1 MSAPA
6 NITADLTDAD
16 QAAVMVMLLDEEQAS
31 RILAELDHEELR
43 ILGEKMCAMGDIKP
57 EVIQHSIAGFVSKN
71 EEVAYAAHDRVG
83 QVRSL
88 MTRAVGEVKAD
99 SLMQRIAP
107 DAPVAAPLELARWL
121 TPKVLIPLIQDEH
134 PQAIAVLLVQID
146 PEVAAEV
153 LHGLPLQT
161 QPEVVHRIATLGPVP
176 SEALAML
183 DEMLSRKIAERHG
196 QAVLTMGGPRDA
208 ADLINN
214 SGKAVEKR
222 VMPEIAKADK
232 ALARLIE
239 NEMFKFEHLFAL
251 DPQAMGALLRDVE
264 SEVLID
270 ALKGTEEEQRDVFFR
285 AMSSR
290 AAEGVKDEIEARG
303 RLKMAEVVEAQR
315 QIVAVARRLAADGTI
330 SFGSS
335 EDEYV

>member
-1 MSAPA
+1 MSA
-6 NITADLTDAD
+6 IDLNSLSDAD
-16 QAAVMVMLLDEEQAS
+16 RAAVMVMLLDEEQAA
-31 RILAELDHEELR
+31 RILSELDPDELKL
-43 ILGEKMCAMGDIKP
+43 LGEKMCAMGDIKP
-57 EVIQHSIAGFVSKN
+57 EVIQHSIAGFVTFN

-99 SLMQRIAP
+99 NLMQRIAP
-107 DAPVAAPLELARWL
+107 DAPTSSPVELVRWL
-121 TPKVLIPLIQDEH
+121 TPQALVPLIQDEH
-134 PQAIAVLLVQID
+134 PQAIALLLVQLD
-146 PEVAAEV
+146 PEIAAEV
-153 LHGLPLQT
+153 LHGLNWKV

-176 SEALAML
+176 QEALAML
-183 DEMLSRKIAERHG
+183 DELLSRKIGEMHG
-196 QAVLTMGGPRDA
+196 QAALTMGGARMA
-208 ADLINN
+208 AELINS

-222 VMPEIAKADK
+222 VMPEITKIDK
-232 ALARLIE
+232 VLARQIE
-239 NEMFKFEHLFAL
+239 NEMFKFEHLLVL

-264 SEVLID
+264 SETLID
-270 ALKGTEEEQRDVFFR
+270 ALKGIDEDQRDCFFK

-290 AAEGVKDEIEARG
+290 AADGVKDEIAARG

-330 SFGSS
+330 SFGQS